1 MGGLGALVAAQLV
14 SAAHWPTLLAIIVGV
29 MVSIPI
35 GIVVGLPALRVRGL
49 SLAIVTLAV
58 AAALADLV
66 YDTNGLTGGSAGL
79 NVGFPNLFGFQV
91 DETNFPMRYSVVA
104 IVAFCLLALVIRNLR
119 RSPIGRRLLAVRS
132 NERAAASLGVN
143 VVGVKLYAFVLAQI
157 IATCGAML
165 TVFRYP
171 SALFS
176 TFSTFSNIT
185 YAMEAVVGG
194 IGFVSGAFAGALID
208 GSSLGAK
215 LMTVLGVGQWIVF
228 VGGALLLVTVLMNPD
243 GLASSAA
250 EAYRKCRERI
260 TRSARRMSAALEPSH
275 REPAC
280 GGGLAVQVGPTLHTI
295 SSDSGERVG
304 ALWSRTGRNGGDSS
318 G

>member
-1 MGGLGALVAAQLV
+1 
-14 SAAHWPTLLAIIVGV
+14 
-29 MVSIPI
+29 
-35 GIVVGLPALRVRGL
+35 
-49 SLAIVTLAV
+49 
-58 AAALADLV
+58 
-66 YDTNGLTGGSAGL
+66 
-79 NVGFPNLFGFQV
+79 
-91 DETNFPMRYSVVA
+91 MRYSVVA
-104 IVAFCLLALVIRNLR
+104 IVAFCVLAFVIRNLR

-215 LMTVLGVGQWIVF
+215 FMTVLGVGQWIVF

-260 TRSARRMSAALEPSH
+260 TRLARRMSAALEHSH
-275 REPAC
+275 RERTWLKLRRPSR
-280 GGGLAVQVGPTLHTI
+280 PTLHTV
-295 SSDSGERVG
+295 SSDFGERVG
-304 ALWSRTGRNGGDSS
+304 PLWSRTGGKRGDSS
-318 G
+318 GQKRRGPGDHRPERSRQDYLDRRADWICAVFGADCP